1 MDGVDG
7 VDKVDSGYFHP
18 LLRGSQHD
26 ASFENNSWGTRR
38 SGVLPDK

>member
-26 ASFENNSWGTRR
+26 GSFENS
-38 SGVLPDK
+38 P